1 MDCGVSK
8 KIAAFYQK
16 KTPIIQRIIKFD
28 FWSQEAGV
36 RVSILLY
43 KVNTFNRVSVFSVFK
58 QLELP
63 ECSKPSQQSQHLGF
77 QGAGRSP
84 GDQQP
89 AQQEDDAQTPK
100 HQSHQVGNSLT

>member
-1 MDCGVSK
+1 M
-8 KIAAFYQK
+8 
-16 KTPIIQRIIKFD
+16 
-28 FWSQEAGV
+28 

-43 KVNTFNRVSVFSVFK
+43 KVSTFNRVSAFLVFK

-63 ECSKPSQQSQHLGF
+63 ERSESFMHSEQSQHLGF
-77 QGAGRSP
+77 QGARRGL

-100 HQSHQVGNSLT
+100 HQSHQVGNSFR

>member
-1 MDCGVSK
+1 M
-8 KIAAFYQK
+8 
-16 KTPIIQRIIKFD
+16 
-28 FWSQEAGV
+28 

-63 ECSKPSQQSQHLGF
+63 EFSEPFKPSEQSQHLGF

-100 HQSHQVGNSLT
+100 HQSHQVGNSFR

>member
-1 MDCGVSK
+1 M
-8 KIAAFYQK
+8 
-16 KTPIIQRIIKFD
+16 
-28 FWSQEAGV
+28 

-63 ECSKPSQQSQHLGF
+63 ECSKFFKRSQQSQHLGF
-77 QGAGRSP
+77 QGAGCSL

-100 HQSHQVGNSLT
+100 HQSHQVGNSFR